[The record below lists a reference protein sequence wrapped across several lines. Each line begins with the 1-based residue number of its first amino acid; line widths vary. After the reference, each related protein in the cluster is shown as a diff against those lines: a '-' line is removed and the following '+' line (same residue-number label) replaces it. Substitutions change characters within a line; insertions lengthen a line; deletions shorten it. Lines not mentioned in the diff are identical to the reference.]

1 MRSESTPAGHAA
13 VRRWAHPF
21 TPVLLISGLTAGV
34 ALLLL
39 GGQRPEAL
47 AWVAIALSAGYA
59 VSGSV

>member
-1 MRSESTPAGHAA
+1 MRSESTSAANAA

-21 TPVLLISGLTAGV
+21 TPVLLISGLTGGI

-39 GGQRPEAL
+39 GGHRPAAL